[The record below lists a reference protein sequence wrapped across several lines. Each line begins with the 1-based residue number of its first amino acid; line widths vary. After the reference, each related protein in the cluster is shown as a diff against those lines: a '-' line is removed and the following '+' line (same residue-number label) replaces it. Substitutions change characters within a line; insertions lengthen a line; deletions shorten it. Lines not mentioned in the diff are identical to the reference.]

1 MNDGQEE
8 ETRVPRRHPV
18 PSRHAKIMRGIV
30 TPIFGLLA
38 VTCIVFGILNQTI
51 WKPSKDVTA
60 LAHVDGTR
68 YAVIDPGVL
77 DLVDKSVQIRVD
89 AASVEPPA
97 ATTADDTAANNDA
110 NANDGNTDA
119 ANEPQTCIAIGSPK
133 DASGWLAG
141 ESYIRVTGLDS
152 WSALSTVAEKAHGN
166 ASTSR
171 QQVAFADSDMW
182 ADTACGKTSAAL
194 RLPDAKATQVA
205 IIDFGGNASDAT
217 ISMHW
222 VRQSVPDFALPWYF
236 AGGLCVILAI
246 LSASVFAMDPATRRN
261 RFAKVIKP
269 RKEKE
274 PVEETTTIAAAVAGT
289 FASMKP
295 RKRTKAANGKPRG
308 RHGRHAGAAAA
319 ETDET
324 PQIIDP
330 TSRNLVAEQA
340 RRADAEDGGEPRST
354 TSSAASDEA
363 TSVITPEE
371 LQAYFAR
378 LVREETGSIPVVSAE
393 TTETTTESAENAE
406 PAAESAETAETAET
420 TEPTTETTESDDDGT
435 GQVSM
440 TVESAESA
448 ESDGDTDAETTADT
462 DNESDDN
469 ATADDET
476 DADTDADADTN
487 NKEND

>member
-8 ETRVPRRHPV
+8 ETHVPRRHPA

-51 WKPSKDVTA
+51 WEPSRDVTA
-60 LAHVDGTR
+60 VAHMDGIQ

-77 DLVDKSVQIRVD
+77 DLVDKSVQVRVE
-89 AASVEPPA
+89 AASVEPA
-97 ATTADDTAANNDA
+97 SGTTASSDDAHDA
-110 NANDGNTDA
+110 NTTDGATADTVK
-119 ANEPQTCIAIGSPK
+119 EPATCIAIGSPK

-141 ESYIRVTGLDS
+141 ESYTRVTGLDS
-152 WSALSTVAEKAHGN
+152 WSALSTTNEQARGN
-166 ASTSR
+166 ASTSD

-182 ADTACGKTSAAL
+182 TSTSCGKTSASL

-205 IIDFGGNASDAT
+205 IVDFGGKASDAT

-222 VRQSVPDFALPWYF
+222 VRQSVPNFALPWYF
-236 AGGLCVILAI
+236 AGGLCIILAV

-261 RFAKVIKP
+261 RFAKVVKP
-269 RKEKE
+269 RKKKE
-274 PVEETTTIAAAVAGT
+274 QVEETTTIAAAVAGT

-295 RKRTKAANGKPRG
+295 RRRPKGADGKPRG
-308 RHGRHAGAAAA
+308 RHGRHAGTAAQ
-319 ETDET
+319 ETEP

-330 TSRNLVAEQA
+330 TSRNLVAEQTH
-340 RRADAEDGGEPRST
+340 RVDASGQPQDTSPRST
-354 TSSAASDEA
+354 TSATTSDEA

-378 LVREETGSIPVVSAE
+378 LVREETGSIPVV
-393 TTETTTESAENAE
+393 TTDEPTGTVTEATTMQSDD
-406 PAAESAETAETAET
+406 AAQASVTVETAVTDDAPDATTKDGSADRDGET
-420 TEPTTETTESDDDGT
+420 S
-435 GQVSM
+435 
-440 TVESAESA
+440 
-448 ESDGDTDAETTADT
+448 TDAQ
-462 DNESDDN
+462 
-469 ATADDET
+469 
-476 DADTDADADTN
+476 